1 MWNENATF
9 FFIIL
14 SIFQFILLLFFLFH
28 ISANNS
34 SVSST
39 LHFRFPKQAR
49 KMSNPSS
56 DESGKEPNIGNDP
69 PKGEVNDDLPAE
81 DPKGSEEEESQDPS
95 PEEEEL
101 MKKYGGLVKKKP
113 PLISK
118 DHERA
123 FFDSADWALG
133 KQGGQKAKTPAEAL
147 RPKLEP
153 TPHQQLRTRL
163 SASSLTEAGEDGS
176 NNGLDQLDEQSGTPA
191 ADGEINNS

>member
-1 MWNENATF
+1 MRRPIFSCGMKTQPF
-9 FFIIL
+9 FLYFH
-14 SIFQFILLLFFLFH
+14 FAVYLLLSSFCFH
-28 ISANNS
+28 ISGNS
-34 SVSST
+34 SVS
-39 LHFRFPKQAR
+39 FNPKQAK

-81 DPKGSEEEESQDPS
+81 DPKNSEEEESQDPS

-101 MKKYGGLVKKKP
+101 MKKKYGGLVKKKP

-133 KQGGQKAKTPAEAL
+133 K
-147 RPKLEP
+147 P

-191 ADGEINNS
+191 ADGENK